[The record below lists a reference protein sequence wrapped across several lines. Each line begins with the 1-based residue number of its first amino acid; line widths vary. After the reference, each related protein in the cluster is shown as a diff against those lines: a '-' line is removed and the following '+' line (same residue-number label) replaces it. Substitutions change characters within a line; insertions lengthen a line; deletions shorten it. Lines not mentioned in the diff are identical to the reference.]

1 MPTTSTRMIPV
12 PRGDVLSMEQL
23 KAIELLY
30 AQGRTQKDISERL
43 GIHRNTV
50 WKHVSDPMFKIDRRS
65 TRDAVKNIHARRLV
79 KSIDKAHDLLDA
91 TLTEGDAYKAKAAAG
106 TLKELDQVHAV
117 ACDDDRQAGVAV
129 TLPPAESNTLV
140 QAIFAYLDQRDPGAS

>member
-1 MPTTSTRMIPV
+1 MSTTSTRTIPV

-50 WKHVSDPMFKIDRRS
+50 WKHVSDPNFGIDRAKSREV
-65 TRDAVKNIHARRLV
+65 VKNISARRLV
-79 KSIDKAHDLLDA
+79 KSIEKTHDLLDA

-129 TLPPAESNTLV
+129 AATPVDLKVLIQQILGTPA
-140 QAIFAYLDQRDPGAS
+140 LDAAR